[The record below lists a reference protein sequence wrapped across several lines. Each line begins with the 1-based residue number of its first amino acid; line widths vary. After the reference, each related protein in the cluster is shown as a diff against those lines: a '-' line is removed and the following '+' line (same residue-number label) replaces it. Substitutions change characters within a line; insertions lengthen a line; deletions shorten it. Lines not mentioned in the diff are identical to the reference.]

1 MGWLFRDINED
12 STEATLRKMHR
23 ADVVDNLYLKTSAWV
38 KVVIFST
45 LAVFITSFL
54 ESRSDYSVWESTV
67 DWFLDKISGIV
78 GLE

>member
-38 KVVIFST
+38 KVIIFST

-54 ESRSDYSVWESTV
+54 ESRADYSVWESTV
-67 DWFLDKISGIV
+67 DWGLNKLRRIV

>member
-38 KVVIFST
+38 KVIIFST

-54 ESRSDYSVWESTV
+54 ESRTDYSVWESTV
-67 DWFLDKISGIV
+67 DWALGKLRRIV